1 VGVINKNNISRSSVV
16 VGFKWA
22 EKVMLFIKKI
32 LCVKVEKS
40 TALAQRAKIK
50 DVLHYLR
57 PLFFTT
63 DAG

>member
-1 VGVINKNNISRSSVV
+1 
-16 VGFKWA
+16 
-22 EKVMLFIKKI
+22 MLFIKKI